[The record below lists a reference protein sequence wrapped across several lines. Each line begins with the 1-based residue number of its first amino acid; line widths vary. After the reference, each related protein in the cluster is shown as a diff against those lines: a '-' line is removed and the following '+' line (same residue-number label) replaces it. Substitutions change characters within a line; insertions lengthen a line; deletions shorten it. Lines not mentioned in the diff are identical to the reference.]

1 MSIRVQLALAE
12 HFLNWYPYA
21 TKLYIRGE
29 RGKDRA
35 VVDALHKE
43 LFDQLCG
50 FFDKYGLTTLRSD
63 LTKATAQARAWRE
76 VWKCQRRFDAINT
89 PTIQLA
95 YLRHGNLS
103 AAYSSAKRRLD
114 EAVELA
120 EGLDR

>member
-12 HFLNWYPYA
+12 HFLNWYPYE

-35 VVDALHKE
+35 VVDRLHKE
-43 LFDQLCG
+43 LFDQLCK
-50 FFDKYGLTTLRSD
+50 FFDKHGLTTLRND
-63 LTKATAQARAWRE
+63 LLLANKRLAAWRQVWAAQRRYTDVCYSTQAPSPHIARAR
-76 VWKCQRRFDAINT
+76 
-89 PTIQLA
+89 L
-95 YLRHGNLS
+95 
-103 AAYSSAKRRLD
+103 RLD

>member
-1 MSIRVQLALAE
+1 MSIRVQLSLAE
-12 HFLNWYPYA
+12 HFLNWYPHA

-35 VVDALHKE
+35 VVDRLHKE
-43 LFDQLCG
+43 LFDQLCE
-50 FFDKYGLTTLRSD
+50 FFDKYGLTTLRGD

-76 VWKCQRRFDAINT
+76 VWKCQRRLNALLL
-89 PTIQLA
+89 PGVCA
-95 YLRHGNLS
+95 S
-103 AAYSSAKRRLD
+103 WMSAKRRLD